1 MGRPKKPPEQ
11 RLVTVGTRVS
21 PSLLDKIRSVM
32 HELHRLGKIAR
43 PNESAACGWMIGQ
56 GMDSYERSGDPL
68 LMAILGI
75 WPHLNEI
82 AHEALLGAA
91 KGLHEMESM
100 RASKG
105 NVSPLKRDDGD
116 GRKPGD
122 TEPRKPGGNGKR
134 GKRKDDEEDD
144 RRYVA

>member
-1 MGRPKKPPEQ
+1 MGRPKKAPEE

-21 PSLLDKIRSVM
+21 PTLLEKIRSVM
-32 HELHRLGKIAR
+32 LELHRLGKISR

-56 GMDSYERSGDPL
+56 GMEAYERADDPL
-68 LMAILGI
+68 FMVMMAI

-82 AHEALLGAA
+82 AHEALVGAA

-100 RASKG
+100 KASKG
-105 NVSPLKRDDGD
+105 NVSPLKREDGD

-122 TEPRKPGGNGKR
+122 KEPRKPGGNGRR
-134 GKRKDDEEDD
+134 GKQKDDEEDE
-144 RRYVA
+144 RYVA